1 MANFKRNIHREYA
14 GIEPFWGRYEELNNV
29 SVPSVSA
36 IQEYQLA
43 KIQMFQEAASREA
56 EKKNAALNA
65 LFQNDQINSL
75 PGAVDQDVEIKLD
88 KALTTIVGI
97 MNGTYKSQKGKDS
110 DYKYEELKVTLN
122 YLYDAIQS
130 LNKTIVSNGGTGIP
144 ESYLTTVQNA
154 MAACSIGSL
163 NSGVLD
169 EWFKHL
175 NKYKGDL
182 VEDIGVAWLSAKKI
196 PNIMTLNTGALNY
209 QGTKTHKGQIIQDL
223 MMLEIPELDLAS
235 IEINYK
241 TPDGNSVTTD
251 LKTFIAAMEAANGE
265 HKQIILQD
273 AGYDTLLE
281 LSKLNIQAK
290 AGINQKPWNTNKST
304 SVSIGE
310 FGNDGMVISARR
322 TFELLHSLDQE
333 HQPEED
339 WVENSSRDYNLLA
352 DYGLATVLFKVLHL
366 GEGGNEY
373 LLTPQGFVTYTDR
386 LKYLM
391 EKGKGRSRIHI
402 QQPVTINNNTLGT
415 VYTVDMT
422 KG

>member
-1 MANFKRNIHREYA
+1 MADFKRNIHREYV
-14 GIEPFWGRYEELNNV
+14 GMEPFWGRYEELNNV

-36 IQEYQLA
+36 IQEYQLS
-43 KIQMFQEAASREA
+43 KIQMFQEIASRGA
-56 EKKNAALNA
+56 EKKNATLNA
-65 LFQNDQINSL
+65 LFQDDKINSL
-75 PGAVDQDVEIKLD
+75 PGSVDQDAEIRLD
-88 KALTTIVGI
+88 KSLTTIVGI
-97 MNGTYKSQKGKDS
+97 MNGTYKSQKKEGS
-110 DYKYEELKVTLN
+110 DYKYEELKITLN
-122 YLYDAIQS
+122 YLYNAIQS
-130 LNKTIVSNGGTGIP
+130 LNKAIISNGGNGIP
-144 ESYLTTVQNA
+144 EQYLTTVQDAIN
-154 MAACSIGSL
+154 ACSISSL
-163 NSGVLD
+163 NSSVLD

-196 PNIMTLNTGALNY
+196 PNIMTLNTGSLNY

-223 MMLEIPELDLAS
+223 MMLEIPDLDLTS
-235 IEINYK
+235 IDIDYK
-241 TPDGNSVTTD
+241 TPNGETVTTNLRD
-251 LKTFIAAMEAANGE
+251 FIAAMEAASNE

-273 AGYDTLLE
+273 SGYDVLLE

-290 AGINQKPWNTNKST
+290 AGINQKPWNVNKST
-304 SVSIGE
+304 SVSISE
-310 FGNDGMVISARR
+310 FGDDGMTISARR

-352 DYGLATVLFKVLHL
+352 DYGLATVLFKILHL

-391 EKGKGRSRIHI
+391 EKGRGRSRIHI
-402 QQPVTINNNTLGT
+402 QQPVTINDNTLGT
-415 VYTVDMT
+415 VYSVDMT